1 MARWSDAMKLSD
13 YREYETDL
21 QVPGVYEIGYI
32 RRDTFYPKYIGKAPV
47 TLYQRIRTYGRN
59 LGQSSHNSHI
69 NDLAAV
75 NYHRLWFHVMRV
87 SRPGG
92 AALRE
97 AMLMRRFSIRDG
109 GLYEWNWRYEYAP
122 LIEAG
127 YLLRR

>member
-13 YREYETDL
+13 YKEYKTYL

-32 RRDTFYPKYIGKAPV
+32 QRETFYPKYIGKAPV
-47 TLYQRIRTYGRN
+47 TLYSRIKTYGRD
-59 LGQSSHNSHI
+59 LGQTSHNSHI
-69 NDLAAV
+69 RELEG
-75 NYHRLWFHVMRV
+75 NYHRLWFHVMRI

-97 AMLMRRFSIRDG
+97 AMLLYRFSVRDQ
-109 GLYEWNWRYEYAP
+109 GLYEWNWKYENKP

-127 YLLRR
+127 YLLR